1 MTTSR
6 PSLDV
11 VLLDVAR
18 TIARRGT
25 CSRLHV
31 GAVVAV
37 DGRICATG
45 YNGAPHGLP
54 HCDHPPDESEPRAA
68 DAATCTTSVH
78 AEANAVAFAAR
89 HGVSIE
95 GATLYGTHT
104 PCVHCAML
112 LVNAGIVRV
121 VCATRYR
128 SHAGV
133 RVLAAARVG
142 LCVLENGF
150 IESWVG
156 ELD

>member
-1 MTTSR
+1 MTTWR
-6 PSLDV
+6 PSLDT
-11 VLLDVAR
+11 VLLDVAHV
-18 TIARRGT
+18 IARRGT

-45 YNGAPHGLP
+45 YNGAPHGLS

-112 LVNAGIVRV
+112 LVNAGVVRV

-128 SHAGV
+128 SDAGL
-133 RVLAAARVG
+133 RVLQDAGIG
-142 LCVLENGF
+142 LWVTENGTLR
-150 IESWVG
+150 SWIG
-156 ELD
+156 ELS